1 MADLKFGGVTP
12 GTGDIK
18 VGSSNASKIYQ
29 GSTLLWPLGVA
40 PQPGEVTVCDLTWTK
55 TNSTITATTTGGNI
69 PIVTNQNDWITKCQ
83 NNEAAAC
90 YWQFNSNNAFRG
102 LYYNV
107 FTTEVIQPPTGFRL
121 PTQQDWQDLI
131 FCAGTGSPD
140 NNSDVTSLA
149 NNYYGFWPSNVVSNS
164 RFGTV
169 DFNSIGAGYTANSS
183 TVSPPPSVITQWGYR
198 QGIRDLYHQQ
208 QPGSLPASY
217 YPVAMFWTGP
227 TSQARDFVTGYWSAS
242 INDGFVI
249 GKNFG
254 YSMRFVKDAPPPAT
268 VNFYFND
275 TQTGT
280 PTTSLYKDGFMAGTS
295 QGQSVALLQTNASF
309 EIIGDP
315 ATIKF
320 VAYTDVGTAQ
330 PPLARFTNIDWKIY
344 TSSSRNILTHQT
356 EWEFATKGSDSFPII
371 PSTPSST
378 LGFSIENWGTEA
390 GSVTLNPGVYYIR
403 LAYSY
408 GNSNT
413 AGGPVDSNYRVSF
426 EVGP

>member
-1 MADLKFGGVTP
+1 MADLKFGNVTP
-12 GTGDIK
+12 AVGNIK
-18 VGSSNASKIYQ
+18 LGSNNVSEIYQ
-29 GSTLLWPLGVA
+29 GTTKLWPLGTP
-40 PQPGEVTVCDLTWTK
+40 PQPGEVTVCDLIWTK

-69 PIVTNQNDWITKCQ
+69 PIVTNENDWITKCQ
-83 NNEAAAC
+83 NNDPAAC
-90 YWQFNSNNAFRG
+90 YWQFDSNNAFRG

-107 FTTEVIQPPTGFRL
+107 FATEVIQPPTGFRV
-121 PTQQDWQDLI
+121 PTQQDWQNLI
-131 FCAGTGSPD
+131 FCASTGSPVG
-140 NNSDVTSLA
+140 NGDVTSLA
-149 NNYYGFWPSNVVSNS
+149 NNYYGFWPSNVASNS

-169 DFNSIGAGYTANSS
+169 DFNSIGAGYTYQNS
-183 TVSPPPSVITQWGYR
+183 TTIPPVVSQSFTSE
-198 QGIRDLYHQQ
+198 GIRDIYHQQ

-217 YPVAMFWTGP
+217 YPITIFWHTQNRDWLVGYYTGAFN
-227 TSQARDFVTGYWSAS
+227 SGFAS
-242 INDGFVI
+242 
-249 GKNFG
+249 GKNG
-254 YSMRFVKDAPPPAT
+254 GALMRFVKDAPPPAT

-280 PTTSLYKDGFMAGTS
+280 PVTSLYKDAFMAGNT
-295 QGQSVALLQTNASF
+295 QGTTTTLLQSNASF

-330 PPLARFTNIDWKIY
+330 PPLARFTDIDWKIY
-344 TSSSRNILTHQT
+344 TNSARTILAHQT

-390 GSVTLNPGVYYIR
+390 GNVTLNPGVYYIR
-403 LAYSY
+403 LTYSY

-413 AGGPVDSNYRVSF
+413 AGGFVDSNYRVSF